1 MIPKLSGV
9 LSIVAVAVLAIGAVA
24 EAQSKDPF
32 VGTWQANIAKSTY
45 APGPAP
51 TSITSTYEA
60 AEQGYTV
67 SVKTE
72 SASGPIAYSYTT
84 HLDGKVSPMTGNNP
98 NADTLTVT
106 RIDANTLESV
116 SKKRGVETITQ
127 RNVISADGKTR
138 TVTTTGVD
146 PQGQKVHNVAVFE
159 KM

>member
-1 MIPKLSGV
+1 MIPKALAAMVILAATV
-9 LSIVAVAVLAIGAVA
+9 L
-24 EAQSKDPF
+24 AQSKDPF
-32 VGTWQANIAKSTY
+32 VGTWQANIAMSKYT
-45 APGPAP
+45 PGPAP

-72 SASGPIAYSYTT
+72 SASGPMAYSYTT
-84 HLDGKVSPMTGNNP
+84 NLDGKHSTMTGNNP
-98 NADTLTVT
+98 NADTLTVR

-127 RNVISADGKTR
+127 RNVISDDGKTR

-146 PQGQKVHNVAVFE
+146 PQGYKVYNVAVFE
-159 KM
+159 KR

>member
-1 MIPKLSGV
+1 MIPKV
-9 LSIVAVAVLAIGAVA
+9 LAAIVIPAVTVLALGIVAD
-24 EAQSKDPF
+24 AQSKDPF
-32 VGTWQANIAKSTY
+32 VGTWQANIAKSKY
-45 APGPAP
+45 IPGPAP
-51 TSITSTYEA
+51 TSITSTYET

-72 SASGPIAYSYTT
+72 SASGSVAYSYTT
-84 HLDGKVSPMTGNNP
+84 NLDGKHSPMTGNNP
-98 NADTLTVT
+98 NADTLTVR

-146 PQGQKVHNVAVFE
+146 PQGLKVHNVAVFE